1 MQLAQLNKNIHYTQ
15 INNGTQERKAKDDFL
30 SPAALTRW
38 PSQYSA
44 TNSNTIIIIIIIND
58 NGNNTITTTTTTT
71 TTSATTTTTNDNHDD
86 IITIT

>member
-44 TNSNTIIIIIIIND
+44 TNSNTIIIIIIND
-58 NGNNTITTTTTTT
+58 NGNNTITTTTTT